1 MKVWYVP
8 SGLKL
13 SSKILTAPLSAEK
26 ETRVWRRDRC
36 SSKWTI
42 QQPDHTVQAVVVQK
56 AQQSKQLICYGDISN
71 EWKITNK
78 IE

>member
-13 SSKILTAPLSAEK
+13 SSKILAAPLSAEK

-36 SSKWTI
+36 SSKPDK
-42 QQPDHTVQAVVVQK
+42 QPDHTVQAFVVQK
-56 AQQSKQLICYGDISN
+56 AQQSKQLIC
-71 EWKITNK
+71 
-78 IE
+78 